1 MFNEYVS
8 SNLAIYLYLCLRVV
22 ARVSVKIQTYEEMYI
37 ADISMPFGQQSVALF
52 INSENLV
59 SNKMQHHDFS
69 FELSECS
76 IIFLST
82 F

>member
-52 INSENLV
+52 INSKNRV

-76 IIFLST
+76 IIVLST
-82 F
+82 Y

>member
-8 SNLAIYLYLCLRVV
+8 SNVAIYLYLCLRVV
-22 ARVSVKIQTYEEMYI
+22 ARVSVKIQTCEEMYI

-59 SNKMQHHDFS
+59 SNKMQHNDFS
-69 FELSECS
+69 FELPECS